1 MTVCL
6 SYLQLS
12 WKL

>member
-1 MTVCL
+1 M

-12 WKL
+12 RIN